1 MSSSASKE
9 RVRRVYAATK
19 ALLDDLHKDSG
30 EQWVWRFRRR
40 FIAPA
45 SLFESGAH
53 VLEDMDMHKSD
64 ALLFSLVPGITRY
77 MRIEAFGKASEY
89 LKGVLLGR
97 TFEHFYMLALDASG
111 KLIDCVFLQRGTT
124 DSAPF
129 YVRHVLGETVRTRAH
144 AIVISHNHPNNSLLP
159 SRDDINCTLA
169 LLSAL
174 QPLSVPLLDHVLVA
188 DQQAVSIRDLGY
200 IAGNIWLAQAP
211 EDKLLTGWLKDAPPL

>member
-53 VLEDMDMHKSD
+53 VLEDMEMHKSD

-77 MRIEAFGKASEY
+77 MRIEAFGKSPRLNTFGKASEY

-97 TFEHFYMLALDASG
+97 T
-111 KLIDCVFLQRGTT
+111 
-124 DSAPF
+124 
-129 YVRHVLGETVRTRAH
+129 
-144 AIVISHNHPNNSLLP
+144 
-159 SRDDINCTLA
+159 
-169 LLSAL
+169 
-174 QPLSVPLLDHVLVA
+174 
-188 DQQAVSIRDLGY
+188 
-200 IAGNIWLAQAP
+200 
-211 EDKLLTGWLKDAPPL
+211 